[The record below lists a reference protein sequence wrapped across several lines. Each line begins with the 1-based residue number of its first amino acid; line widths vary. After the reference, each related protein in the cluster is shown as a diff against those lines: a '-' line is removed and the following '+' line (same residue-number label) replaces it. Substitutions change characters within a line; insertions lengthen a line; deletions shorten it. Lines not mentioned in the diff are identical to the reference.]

1 MDKDPDSPIA
11 YEEAKEMASQSC
23 TISDDHSLLLLSII
37 SSEALLLNSTADM
50 AGAGPIL
57 SIIYPCMCASYSTLC
72 FNSLE
77 IIQRAKVF

>member
-37 SSEALLLNSTADM
+37 
-50 AGAGPIL
+50 
-57 SIIYPCMCASYSTLC
+57 YPCMCASYSTLC

-77 IIQRAKVF
+77 IIQS

>member
-50 AGAGPIL
+50 AGTCPL
-57 SIIYPCMCASYSTLC
+57 SSQGIALEVGLC
-72 FNSLE
+72 GSRE
-77 IIQRAKVF
+77 I